1 MAYRPGIISLVLI
14 SVSLL
19 AGCGKSDP
27 STGASGFQERAAR
40 NNARFVE
47 QLDALGYFRQLA
59 PDQMAAR
66 KQAFL
71 REGWNALF
79 SGPPHRLMPADAEDL
94 AEGGMAEFF
103 RLVLPFLSSEGVR
116 LPEVRDEL
124 GSAGYVFYVGD
135 IPHVIYSREE
145 KVRETN
151 DEQPGLTRGLSMA
164 RGFAILNQLLKTAG
178 SSERAYAVG
187 GDNDLFVFFLTP
199 ELFALIT
206 QHPDA
211 QPPEAPYVP
220 TEAYPNFGLPEW
232 QEGAVP

>member
-1 MAYRPGIISLVLI
+1 MDHRPGTLSLLLL

-19 AGCGKSDP
+19 VGCGKSDSP
-27 STGASGFQERAAR
+27 AGVSGFQERAVR
-40 NNARFVE
+40 NNTRFVE

-59 PDQMAAR
+59 PDQIAAR

-94 AEGGMAEFF
+94 TEGGMAEFF
-103 RLVLPFLSSEGVR
+103 RLVQPFLVAEGVR

-124 GSAGYVFYVGD
+124 GSAGYVFHVGD
-135 IPHVIYSREE
+135 IPHVIYTREE
-145 KVRETN
+145 QLREAN
-151 DEQPGLTRGLSMA
+151 DELPGLTRGLSMA
-164 RGFAILNQLLKTAG
+164 RGFAILNGLLKAAG

-211 QPPEAPYVP
+211 LPPEAPYVP

-232 QEGAVP
+232 QEGVAP